1 MRLTGRRGSRIAA
14 LVIATCLALVGGM
27 ITAPVAAAGG
37 NGGGGHGGGG
47 NGNSAD
53 KVLMFAADGMRQ
65 DIIEK
70 YAKERRTVVPG
81 FADLLRKGASATA
94 AAC

>member
-14 LVIATCLALVGGM
+14 LAIVACLALIAGM
-27 ITAPVAAAGG
+27 ITAPAEAAGG
-37 NGGGGHGGGG
+37 GNDNGGGHG
-47 NGNSAD
+47 NSRD

-81 FADLLRKGASATA
+81 FASMLRNGAQPPATA
-94 AAC
+94 C